1 MVAEGLSVEWSAPAI
16 ILSARPYGEGG
27 AVVNVITREHGR
39 HAGLARGGA
48 SRGQAALWMAGNM
61 IEARWVGRLAEQ
73 LGTLS
78 GEMVHPAAALAM
90 EDPLALALLSSA
102 CAVAEAALPER
113 APHPVLFEGLV
124 RVISLLVRGPE
135 AAMPDYVRWEA
146 LLLAELGF
154 GLDLS
159 SCAASGATEGL
170 AYVSPKSGRAVS
182 AEAGASWADRLLP
195 LPGFLRDD
203 AVLAMPADWHAGL
216 RLTAHFLE
224 RDVFHAQNRPV
235 PEARQRLQDRVAAL
249 V

>member
-1 MVAEGLSVEWSAPAI
+1 MEWSAPAI

-113 APHPVLFEGLV
+113 APQPVLFEGLV
-124 RVISLLVRGPE
+124 RVISLLVQGPE

-159 SCAASGATEGL
+159 SCAASGAREGL

-182 AEAGASWADRLLP
+182 AEAGAPWADRLLP
-195 LPGFLRDD
+195 LPAFLRED
-203 AVLAMPADWHAGL
+203 AAPAAPADWQAGL
-216 RLTAHFLE
+216 SLTGHFLE

-249 V
+249 SSGG